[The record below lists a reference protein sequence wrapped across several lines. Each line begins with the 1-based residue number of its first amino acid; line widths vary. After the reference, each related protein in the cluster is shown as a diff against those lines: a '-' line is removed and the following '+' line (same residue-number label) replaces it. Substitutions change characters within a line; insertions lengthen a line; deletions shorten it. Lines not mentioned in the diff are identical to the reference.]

1 MQGARFGAQVGVGAA
16 LLENEVDVLVAVS
29 DRVVEVDGRLDEDEL
44 EAMSDEELLEVG
56 SLEEVDD

>member
-56 SLEEVDD
+56 SVEEVDD

>member
-44 EAMSDEELLEVG
+44 EAMSDEELLEAG
-56 SLEEVDD
+56 SVEEVDD